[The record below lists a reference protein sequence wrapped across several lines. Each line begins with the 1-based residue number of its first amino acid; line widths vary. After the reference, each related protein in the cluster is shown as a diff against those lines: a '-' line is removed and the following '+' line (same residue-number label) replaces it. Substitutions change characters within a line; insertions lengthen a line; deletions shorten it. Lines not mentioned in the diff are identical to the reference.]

1 MNASSHSS
9 PQNSRTSRPAP
20 LSNKGSQSLELLD
33 DDEDASI
40 VRKERARKHLSRAL
54 LYSNG
59 ARAKLPH
66 VKKVKLKAKS
76 PFTVL
81 KPEEFPDKPTATH
94 DTVPPGH
101 SNSQYAELFYYTKAG
116 AGAEKDN
123 ELVLMNTT
131 SMAKSVENYVMA
143 GQPPWYVGY
152 RNTTVPPDSSIIY
165 AASRYG
171 FRGSKGIR
179 QYETKPYQSQERTQT
194 QHTPKFLDTKFQIN
208 EWVPPIR
215 VDEFTS
221 PKVWPENAT
230 YATGVPLKRPPTSVS
245 YNRET
250 TVGNDGHREVPPS
263 LSDYIERRT
272 DVDRTLHDFAKM
284 ESSNLFLS
292 APMTAQLKFETMWND
307 KVARTASNRLR
318 ATLREESPFPYQA
331 TGLTD
336 PTDKIKYSGV
346 TAMVVHSQSA
356 AELRFRLRLAASKS
370 YTPYERRWKQ
380 VVSTFQAIKVRAP
393 RHPSTPWLR

>member
-9 PQNSRTSRPAP
+9 PQNSTSRPAP
-20 LSNKGSQSLELLD
+20 LSNKGSLDLGD
-33 DDEDASI
+33 DDENATI
-40 VRKERARKHLSRAL
+40 VRKQRARKHLSRAL

-66 VKKVKLKAKS
+66 VKKVKLKNKS

-81 KPEEFPDKPTATH
+81 QPVEFAEKPMTTH
-94 DTVPPGH
+94 DTQPPGH
-101 SNSQYAELFYYTKAG
+101 SDSQYAESFYYTRAG
-116 AGAEKDN
+116 AGKKAKDN
-123 ELVLMNTT
+123 ELVLTNTT
-131 SMAKSVENYVMA
+131 SMVKSVENYVMA

-152 RNTTVPPDSSIIY
+152 QNKTVPPDSSIIY

-194 QHTPKFLDTKFQIN
+194 QYTPKFLDTQFHLN
-208 EWVPPIR
+208 EWVPAIR

-221 PKVWPENAT
+221 PKVWPENAE

-272 DVDRTLHDFAKM
+272 DIDRTLHDFAKL
-284 ESSNLFLS
+284 ESANLFLS
-292 APMTAQLKFETMWND
+292 RPMTAQLKFETMWED
-307 KVARTASNRLR
+307 KVAKTASNQLR

-331 TGLTD
+331 SGLTD

-370 YTPYERRWKQ
+370 FTPYERRWKH
-380 VVSTFQAIKVRAP
+380 VVAAFQAIKVRA
-393 RHPSTPWLR
+393 S

>member
-1 MNASSHSS
+1 
-9 PQNSRTSRPAP
+9 
-20 LSNKGSQSLELLD
+20 LD
-33 DDEDASI
+33 LGGDDENATI
-40 VRKERARKHLSRAL
+40 VRKQRARKHLSRAL

-81 KPEEFPDKPTATH
+81 QPVEFAEKPMTTH
-94 DTVPPGH
+94 DTQPPGH
-101 SNSQYAELFYYTKAG
+101 SDSQYAESFYYTRAG
-116 AGAEKDN
+116 AGKKAKDN
-123 ELVLMNTT
+123 ELVLTNTT
-131 SMAKSVENYVMA
+131 SMVKSVENYVMA

-152 RNTTVPPDSSIIY
+152 QNKTVPPDSSIIY

-194 QHTPKFLDTKFQIN
+194 QYTPKFLDTQFHLN
-208 EWVPPIR
+208 EWVPAIR

-221 PKVWPENAT
+221 PKVWPENAE

-272 DVDRTLHDFAKM
+272 DIDRTLHDFAKL
-284 ESSNLFLS
+284 ESANLFLS
-292 APMTAQLKFETMWND
+292 RPMTAQLKFETMWED
-307 KVARTASNRLR
+307 KVAKTASNQLR

-331 TGLTD
+331 SGLTD

-370 YTPYERRWKQ
+370 FTPYERRWKH
-380 VVSTFQAIKVRAP
+380 VVAAFQAIKVRA
-393 RHPSTPWLR
+393 S